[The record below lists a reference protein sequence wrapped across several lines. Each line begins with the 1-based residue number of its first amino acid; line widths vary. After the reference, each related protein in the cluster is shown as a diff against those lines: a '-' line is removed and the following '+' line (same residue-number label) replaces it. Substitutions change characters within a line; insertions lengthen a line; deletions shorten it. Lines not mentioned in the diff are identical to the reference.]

1 MTDRVAIRRL
11 PTGVPGL
18 DEILGGGLPEFSFNV
33 IAGAPGAGKTTLAQQ
48 IMFALA
54 SPDRPALY
62 FTVVGE
68 PPLKM
73 LRYQQQFSFFDM
85 SRINESIRYVNLSQE
100 VVNGTLEKLLER
112 IIREVE
118 ATSPGVVVVDSF
130 RTVSH
135 AAARGSS
142 GDLNLQHFVQQL
154 AIRLTSWQA
163 TTFLVGEYQSAEAEE
178 NPVFTVADGLLWLVQ
193 SLDRNSM
200 VRKMQIMK
208 MRGQAPIPG
217 LHTFRITDDGVQVF
231 PRVIVG
237 PDAKARSSVAGA
249 KGRSSVAGAK
259 GRSSERLSSGVK
271 SLDDM
276 LGGGI
281 PVGYSVL
288 IAGPS
293 GSGKSI
299 LTAEFIAEGARRDE
313 PGIIAVFEKRPTA
326 FSQHGASDH
335 RFARLV
341 RDRKVA
347 IIQTRPLDLS
357 IDEMLHEIVSA
368 IRRLKARR
376 LVIDS
381 LSGFEL
387 ALAPTFREDFRE
399 SLYRMVTVLTGM
411 GITMMMT
418 AELEDSY
425 TDLRFSPHGT
435 AFLTDAIIMQRYVEL
450 KGQLQR
456 VMAVVKV
463 RGSSH
468 SKDLRA
474 FDITGE
480 GIVMGRT
487 LGEYEGLLTGSPEPA
502 AGARP
507 RADRKKPVRAPA
519 KRPARR

>member
-1 MTDRVAIRRL
+1 MTERVAIRRL
-11 PTGVPGL
+11 STGVPGL
-18 DEILGGGLPEFSFNV
+18 DEILGGGLPEFSFNL

-54 SPDRPALY
+54 GPDRSALY

-73 LRYQQQFSFFDM
+73 LRYQQQFTFFDFDRVNK
-85 SRINESIRYVNLSQE
+85 SVRYVNLSQD
-100 VVNGTLEKLLER
+100 VVSGTLEKLLER
-112 IIREVE
+112 IVKEVE
-118 ATSPGVVVVDSF
+118 ATSPGVVFVDSF
-130 RTVSH
+130 RTVAQ
-135 AAARGSS
+135 AAQRTQN
-142 GDLNLQHFVQQL
+142 GDLELQHFVQQL
-154 AIRLTSWQA
+154 AVRLTGWEA
-163 TTFLVGEYQSAEAEE
+163 TTFLVGEYQPSESDQ

-200 VRKMQIMK
+200 VRKMQVMK

-217 LHTFRITDDGVQVF
+217 LHTFRITGDGVQVF

-237 PDAKARSSVAGA
+237 AEAKPRPKVAGA
-249 KGRSSVAGAK
+249 KPKPRG
-259 GRSSERLSSGVK
+259 RLSIGVK
-271 SLDDM
+271 GLDEM

-281 PVGYSVL
+281 PAGYSVL
-288 IAGPS
+288 LAGPS
-293 GSGKSI
+293 GSGKSKVA
-299 LTAEFIAEGARRDE
+299 AEFIREGARHDE
-313 PGIIAVFEKRPTA
+313 PGIIAVFEKRPA
-326 FSQHGASDH
+326 AYSQDGASGL
-335 RFARLV
+335 RFERLI
-341 RDRKVA
+341 RERKIG

-357 IDEMLHEIVSA
+357 IDEMLNEIVEA
-368 IRRLKARR
+368 IHRLKARR

-418 AELEDSY
+418 AELQDNY
-425 TDLRFSPHGT
+425 MDLRFSPHGT
-435 AFLTDAIIMQRYVEL
+435 AFLTDAIIMQRYIEL

-463 RGSSH
+463 RGSAH

-474 FDITGE
+474 FEITE
-480 GIVMGRT
+480 RGIVMGET
-487 LGEYEGLLTGSPEPA
+487 LGGYEGLLTGSPKQIPSAPSETDDHKPR
-502 AGARP
+502 RP
-507 RADRKKPVRAPA
+507 RGQ
-519 KRPARR
+519 RPTRR